1 MQIKKKKIVHRN
13 TAALKSSFG
22 FDLRDY
28 LNIFGFDLR
37 DYLNKPLDF
46 DMKKKTVK
54 KYFRRNYWK
63 ITSDNDQFYVEYRTG
78 TDTSIIKQD
87 KKQHEQND
95 IFQTISNLTKKIALS
110 KRSNSKKNITE
121 SKRLRERAINF
132 LKERGEEYVKA
143 DQ

>member
-1 MQIKKKKIVHRN
+1 M
-13 TAALKSSFG
+13 
-22 FDLRDY
+22 
-28 LNIFGFDLR
+28 
-37 DYLNKPLDF
+37 
-46 DMKKKTVK
+46 
-54 KYFRRNYWK
+54 K
-63 ITSDNDQFYVEYRTG
+63 ITSDNDQFYVEYRTS

-87 KKQHEQND
+87 KKHHEKND
-95 IFQTISNLTKKIALS
+95 LFQTISNLDKKIALS